1 MIKYPFEYYADIN
14 NLVLRIIDAVMS
26 YITTKTILPGKPG
39 TLKEL
44 EEYNDKLVCVRY
56 KYDPENSRKI
66 KTVELIVDSKE
77 VSEKQAQRPFNKK
90 VFVKIKLKEKKL
102 QKMVKSVGARWDY
115 RKKLWKMQ
123 YGDAYNLGLEDRIV
137 DKS

>member
-1 MIKYPFEYYADIN
+1 
-14 NLVLRIIDAVMS
+14 MS

-44 EEYNDKLVCVRY
+44 EEYDDKLVCVRY